1 MQPTDFLT
9 VAVNS
14 RDRISGS
21 TNDYRVVLQQ
31 HILRGTNRCTIRLT
45 GLFSRYSDVRLRWG
59 MIEGKCTRRGIYEN
73 YATVAT
79 AHVGG
84 RYNEGYFTVTD
95 PTQEMDVQMP
105 DYGGESFPA
114 LGEYAFVIF
123 MERIL

>member
-31 HILRGTNRCTIRLT
+31 HMLRGTYRCTFRLT
-45 GLFSRYSDVRLRWG
+45 GLASRHSDVRLRWG
-59 MIEGKCTRRGIYEN
+59 MIEGRCTRRGRYED

-79 AHVGG
+79 AHVGS
-84 RYNEGYFTVTD
+84 R
-95 PTQEMDVQMP
+95 
-105 DYGGESFPA
+105 
-114 LGEYAFVIF
+114 
-123 MERIL
+123 